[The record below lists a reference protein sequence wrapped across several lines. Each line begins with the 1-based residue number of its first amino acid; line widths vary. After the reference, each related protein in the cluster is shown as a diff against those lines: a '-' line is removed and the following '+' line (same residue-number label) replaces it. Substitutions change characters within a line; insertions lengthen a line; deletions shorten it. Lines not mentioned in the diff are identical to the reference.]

1 MSGTMSKWLL
11 VLSFGISSY
20 FLASFTNYAS
30 DSTHIKESIREHV
43 RENIEKNDVTK
54 QPLRVA
60 VSANFS
66 PVLIKLLPEFTHKHN
81 IKVEVISGA
90 SGALYQQIIHGA
102 PYDMFLSADD
112 VHPNKLSEN
121 SLIVKNSLQTYA
133 LGQLAFWSAE
143 EIIKPKQGIAYV
155 LSQYIKNANRI
166 ALANPNT
173 APYGNRALETLQ
185 SLGLW
190 QHFKNKVITGINVSQ
205 TFQQL
210 RSGAVKGGFVALS
223 QLKVNNLQ
231 GLTVPET
238 LYTPIKQQL
247 VILKRSNKMNAAQK
261 LVTFLQDKNTQKVIK
276 SYGYKAT
283 PPAALTKKNI
293 KITKTLSLKEH
304 N

>member
-1 MSGTMSKWLL
+1 M
-11 VLSFGISSY
+11 
-20 FLASFTNYAS
+20 
-30 DSTHIKESIREHV
+30 
-43 RENIEKNDVTK
+43 
-54 QPLRVA
+54 
-60 VSANFS
+60 
-66 PVLIKLLPEFTHKHN
+66 
-81 IKVEVISGA
+81 
-90 SGALYQQIIHGA
+90 HGA

-112 VHPNKLSEN
+112 IHPNKLSEH

-133 LGQLAFWSAE
+133 LGQLAFWSATE
-143 EIIKPKQGIAYV
+143 TIKPKQNITYV

-231 GLTVPET
+231 GLTIPET

-247 VILKRSNKMNAAQK
+247 VILKRSKKINAAQK
-261 LVTFLQDKNTQKVIK
+261 LMTFLQDKNTQKIIK
-276 SYGYKAT
+276 SYGYKVIA
-283 PPAALTKKNI
+283 PVALTKQSIN
-293 KITKTLSLKEH
+293 ITKTLSLKNIIKSTEFKTL
-304 N
+304 